1 MSWIPDDS
9 INTVRAAE
17 IPLGSG
23 IGLDVALRTTLGDFG
38 APVAILDSGIE
49 WDQRRLYEKI
59 WLNEAE
65 LPVPLDEAGAAV
77 RDADGNGIFNLSDYR
92 WDPRVSVDAG
102 NDVADD
108 RLDPSDL
115 LAVFSD
121 GVDDDGNGFVDDI
134 AGWDFYGNDN
144 DPYAVLDNSFSNHGT
159 GMALDTTDPAGNGG
173 GVGSCP
179 NCALIPVRVGDT
191 FIVDGDRVAQGIRYA
206 VDRGAVAINMSLGA
220 LTHPEGAREAV
231 RYAMDS
237 NVIVVGAAGDEN
249 GYHHNLPGLDDGILY
264 VRSITSDNR
273 GSDGAY
279 SFFNSWNCNNF
290 GPRVDMVASSNACAS
305 GASSATTGSAALLIS
320 AGRLLG
326 MDLSGDEVRALL
338 LGTVDDVFLTAA
350 EREISEAYPSKPGW
364 DAFHG
369 AGRLDIG
376 NAVEAVVA
384 GEIPPEVHFDS
395 PRWFAWPDRGEDVEV
410 VGFVDAPRSGSLS

>member
-237 NVIVVGAAGDEN
+237 NVIVVGAAGDE
-249 GYHHNLPGLDDGILY
+249 
-264 VRSITSDNR
+264 
-273 GSDGAY
+273 
-279 SFFNSWNCNNF
+279 
-290 GPRVDMVASSNACAS
+290 
-305 GASSATTGSAALLIS
+305 
-320 AGRLLG
+320 
-326 MDLSGDEVRALL
+326 
-338 LGTVDDVFLTAA
+338 
-350 EREISEAYPSKPGW
+350 
-364 DAFHG
+364 
-369 AGRLDIG
+369 
-376 NAVEAVVA
+376 
-384 GEIPPEVHFDS
+384 
-395 PRWFAWPDRGEDVEV
+395 
-410 VGFVDAPRSGSLS
+410 